1 MPSGKI
7 EQENKLRKKINERIE
22 QLPSIFTE
30 FYNYMEAD
38 GKSYGTCLHYI
49 SYVED
54 FMNFVVNGSADEEF
68 YKNVTIAD
76 IRTYITSLRRRMD
89 GKEEVKNGDSIQA
102 TRWSALNTFYNFLVM
117 DDYVDFNLMSKTR
130 RPKNRTEKPV
140 VYLEKEEIDDIL
152 DKIRAESKPQYVN
165 RDVAL
170 ITLGI
175 VTGVRVAALVQI
187 NVEDINFK
195 DNTIHVI
202 EKGGKERYIKFG
214 ANARQALSLWLLDRQ
229 TYFGEVETDAL
240 FISQWRERLS
250 TEGVRKLMRKYA
262 DGINGKHITAHTLRK
277 STATNMAKA
286 GADLQTIA
294 SVLNH
299 GSIQTTRRYAAAIES
314 DKQKAV
320 DAVDD
325 MFS

>member
-1 MPSGKI
+1 MISGKI
-7 EQENKLRKKINERIE
+7 EQENKLKVKIEDKLA
-22 QLPSIFTE
+22 QLPNIFRE

-38 GKSYGTCLHYI
+38 SKSYGTCLRYI
-49 SYVED
+49 SYVSD
-54 FMNFVVNGSADEEF
+54 FMNFVSPNGTNNEF
-68 YKNVTIAD
+68 YNNVSVAEV
-76 IRTYITSLRRRMD
+76 RAYITSLRRRTD
-89 GKEEVKNGDSIQA
+89 GDEEVKNGDSIQA

-117 DDYVDFNLMSKTR
+117 DEYTEVNLMSKTK

-140 VYLEKEEIDDIL
+140 VFLEKEEINEIL
-152 DKIRAESKPQYVN
+152 DKVRAESKPQYVN
-165 RDVAL
+165 RDIAL
-170 ITLGI
+170 ITLGV

-187 NVEDINFK
+187 NIEDVNFK

-202 EKGGKERYIKFG
+202 EKGNKERYIKFG
-214 ANARQALSLWLLDRQ
+214 TNARNALSAWLLDRD
-229 TYFGEVETDAL
+229 TYFGEVETNAL

-250 TEGVRKLMRKYA
+250 TEGVRMLMKKYA
-262 DGINGKHITAHTLRK
+262 DGINGKHVTAHTLRK

-294 SVLNH
+294 NVLNH

>member
-7 EQENKLRKKINERIE
+7 EQENKLQEKINDKLKH
-22 QLPSIFTE
+22 LPSIFRE

-38 GKSYGTCLHYI
+38 SKSYGTCLRYI
-49 SYVED
+49 CYVAD
-54 FMNFVVNGSADEEF
+54 FMNFVSPNNINNEF
-68 YKNVTIAD
+68 YKNVSVAEV
-76 IRTYITSLRRRMD
+76 RAYITSLRRRID
-89 GKEEVKNGDSIQA
+89 GGVEVKNGDSIQA
-102 TRWSALNTFYNFLVM
+102 TRWSALNTFYSFLVM
-117 DDYVDFNLMSKTR
+117 DEYVDVNVMAKTK

-140 VYLEKEEIDDIL
+140 VFLEKEEITIIL
-152 DKIRAESKPQYVN
+152 DKIREESKPQYVN

-170 ITLGI
+170 ITLGV
-175 VTGVRVAALVQI
+175 VTGIRVAALVQI

-202 EKGGKERYIKFG
+202 EKGGKERYVKFG
-214 ANARQALSLWLLDRQ
+214 TNARNALSLWLLDRQ
-229 TYFGEVETDAL
+229 TYFGEIETSAL

-250 TEGVRKLMRKYA
+250 TEGVRKLMKKYA
-262 DGINGKHITAHTLRK
+262 DGINGKHVTAHTLRK

>member
-1 MPSGKI
+1 MPNGKI
-7 EQENKLRKKINERIE
+7 EQENKLRSKINIRLA
-22 QLPSIFTE
+22 QLPNIFTE

-38 GKSYGTCLHYI
+38 SKSYSTCLYYI
-49 SYVED
+49 SYVAD
-54 FMNFVVNGSADEEF
+54 FMEFVTKGNADDEF
-68 YKNVTIAD
+68 YKNVTIAE
-76 IRTYITSLRRRMD
+76 IRTYITSLRRRIE

-117 DDYVDFNLMSKTR
+117 DDYMDFNLMTKTK
-130 RPKNRTEKPV
+130 RPKNRSEKPV
-140 VYLEKEEIDDIL
+140 VYLEKNEIDEIL
-152 DKIRAESKPQYVN
+152 DKIRKESKPQYVN
-165 RDVAL
+165 RDIAL
-170 ITLGI
+170 ITLGV
-175 VTGVRVAALVQI
+175 VTGVRVGALVQI

-214 ANARQALSLWLLDRQ
+214 TNTRNALSLWLLDRQ
-229 TYFGEVETDAL
+229 TYFGEIETSAL

-299 GSIQTTRRYAAAIES
+299 GSIQTTRRYAAAIDS
-314 DKQKAV
+314 DKQKAIESV
-320 DAVDD
+320 DN

>member
-7 EQENKLRKKINERIE
+7 EQENKLRAKINERLAL
-22 QLPSIFTE
+22 LPNVFTE

-38 GKSYGTCLHYI
+38 SKSYGTCLHYI
-49 SYVED
+49 SYVADFMDFVTQGNINED
-54 FMNFVVNGSADEEF
+54 F
-68 YKNVTIAD
+68 YKYVTVAE
-76 IRTYITSLRRRMD
+76 IRAYITSLRRRTE
-89 GKEEVKNGDSIQA
+89 GNAEVKNGDSIQA

-117 DDYVDFNLMSKTR
+117 DDYVDFNLMTKTK
-130 RPKNRTEKPV
+130 RPKNRSEKPI
-140 VYLEKEEIDDIL
+140 VYLEKDEIDDIL
-152 DKIRAESKPQYVN
+152 NKIRTESKPQYVN
-165 RDVAL
+165 RDIAL

-175 VTGVRVAALVQI
+175 VTGVRVGALVQI

-214 ANARQALSLWLLDRQ
+214 INARNALSSWLLDRQ
-229 TYFGEVETDAL
+229 TYFGEVETSAL

-250 TEGVRKLMRKYA
+250 TEGVRKLMNKYA

-299 GSIQTTRRYAAAIES
+299 GSIQTTRRYAAAIEK
-314 DKQKAV
+314 DKQKAIDSV
-320 DAVDD
+320 DN

>member
-7 EQENKLRKKINERIE
+7 EQENKLRNQINGRLS
-22 QLPSIFTE
+22 QLPNIFTE

-49 SYVED
+49 SYIAD
-54 FMNFVVNGSADEEF
+54 FMNFITKGHTNEEF
-68 YKNVTIAD
+68 YKDATVAE
-76 IRTYITSLRRRMD
+76 IRTYITSLRRRTEY
-89 GKEEVKNGDSIQA
+89 GEEVKNGDSIQA

-117 DDYVDFNLMSKTR
+117 DDYVDINLMSKTR
-130 RPKNRTEKPV
+130 RPKNRTEKPI
-140 VYLEKEEIDDIL
+140 VYLEKDEIENVL
-152 DKIRAESKPQYVN
+152 DKIRKESKPQYVN
-165 RDVAL
+165 RDIAL

-175 VTGVRVAALVQI
+175 VTGIRVSALIQI

-202 EKGGKERYIKFG
+202 EKGGKERYVKFG
-214 ANARQALSLWLLDRQ
+214 TNARNALSLWLLDRQ
-229 TYFGEVETDAL
+229 TYFGEVNTDAL
-240 FISQWRERLS
+240 FISQMRERLS
-250 TEGVRKLMRKYA
+250 TEGVRQLIKKYA

-286 GADLQTIA
+286 GADIQTIA

-299 GSIQTTRRYAAAIES
+299 ESIQTTRRYAAAIES
-314 DKQKAV
+314 EKQKAV
-320 DAVDD
+320 DAIDN
-325 MFS
+325 MFA

>member
-7 EQENKLRKKINERIE
+7 EQENKLRKKINEKLE

-38 GKSYGTCLHYI
+38 GKSYGTCIHYI
-49 SYVED
+49 DYVSD
-54 FMNFVVNGSADEEF
+54 FMNFVINGDIEEEF
-68 YKNVTIAD
+68 YKNVAIAD

-152 DKIRAESKPQYVN
+152 DKIRKESKPQYVN
-165 RDVAL
+165 RDIAL
-170 ITLGI
+170 VTLGI

-299 GSIQTTRRYAAAIES
+299 GSIQTTRRYAAAIEA
-314 DKQKAV
+314 DKQKAI
-320 DAVDD
+320 DSVDD